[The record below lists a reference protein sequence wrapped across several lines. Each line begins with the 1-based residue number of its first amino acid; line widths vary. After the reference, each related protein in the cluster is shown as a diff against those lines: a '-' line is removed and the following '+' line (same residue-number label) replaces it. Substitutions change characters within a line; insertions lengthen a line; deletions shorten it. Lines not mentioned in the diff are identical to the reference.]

1 MLLKLFLVTLVAM
14 FPLVELR
21 GAIPIAA
28 GMNLPVFLSLLAAM
42 LGNMIPMPFIFTFGR
57 ELLEK
62 GAKVKYEPIRN
73 FCKWCI
79 KKGNNGSKKLWAK
92 TKDSIY
98 IALLLFVGIPLPG
111 TGAWTGALIASVL
124 GMNKK
129 KAMLAITIGVF
140 MASIIMMILSYGL
153 LNNVMYH

>member
-79 KKGNNGSKKLWAK
+79 KKGNNGSKKL
-92 TKDSIY
+92 
-98 IALLLFVGIPLPG
+98 
-111 TGAWTGALIASVL
+111 
-124 GMNKK
+124 
-129 KAMLAITIGVF
+129 
-140 MASIIMMILSYGL
+140 
-153 LNNVMYH
+153 

>member
-28 GMNLPVFLSLLAAM
+28 GMNLPVVFSLLAAM
-42 LGNMIPMPFIFTFGR
+42 LGNIIPMPVIFLFGR

-62 GAKVKYEPIRN
+62 GAKVKNETVCN

-79 KKGNNGSKKLWAK
+79 RKGNNGSKKLQAK

-98 IALLLFVGIPLPG
+98 IALLFFVGIPLPG
-111 TGAWTGALIASVL
+111 TGAWTGTLAATFLNLDFKKSMIAVCGGTFL
-124 GMNKK
+124 AGVI
-129 KAMLAITIGVF
+129 MLALSFGV
-140 MASIIMMILSYGL
+140 LNL
-153 LNNVMYH
+153 LF

>member
-1 MLLKLFLVTLVAM
+1 MLLKLFLVILVAM

-79 KKGNNGSKKLWAK
+79 KKGNNGSKKLLAK

-111 TGAWTGALIASVL
+111 TGAWTGTLAATFLNLDFKKSMIAVGCGTLLAGLI
-124 GMNKK
+124 
-129 KAMLAITIGVF
+129 MLAISFGV
-140 MASIIMMILSYGL
+140 LDL
-153 LNNVMYH
+153 LF